1 MNEYERN
8 IHTHIEAHGCSVTS
22 VFDAKG
28 DEPPFSYSIG
38 IAKTAMAPELIVVG
52 LKREIGHWLVN
63 EYNRRV
69 KAGERFLP
77 GILYLGF
84 LEGFA
89 VQFRPVTREH
99 REEYMRSAIWLHN
112 GPDFEALQLIWP
124 STEGVWPWGHEASE
138 WLIANQPLLGQG
150 TGDAP

>member
-1 MNEYERN
+1 MEEYERN
-8 IHTHIEAHGCSVTS
+8 IHSHIEEHGCSVTS

-28 DEPPFSYSIG
+28 DEPPFAYSIG

-69 KAGERFLP
+69 KAGERFVP
-77 GILYLGF
+77 GVLYLGF

-89 VQFRPVTREH
+89 VQFGPVAREH
-99 REEYMRSAIWLHN
+99 REEYMRSATWLHG

-124 STEGVWPWGHEASE
+124 STAGVWPWDQHASE
-138 WLIANQPLLGQG
+138 WFRANQPLL
-150 TGDAP
+150 TGDSR